1 MNRPIRTLAVGFL
14 VLFLGLLGRATYLQF
29 FDASNLDS
37 LTAHADNGRALSD
50 SYNRPR
56 GQILVPGLKSPIA
69 ESKPVGD
76 QYKFQRVY
84 PYGAEYADVTG
95 YFAIQGNYA
104 PLAGLEYSRNKALSG
119 EDDQL
124 FLRHLSDILSNKQ
137 TPGENVILTLNPTAQ
152 KAAFAGLQ
160 KLKRQHVVGSVIAL
174 EPSTGRVLAMAST
187 PTYDPNAL
195 AVHNSTK
202 VADLTGKMLG
212 ESFGSQGYGPFNNP
226 SIQTALPPG
235 STFKLVTAAAALS
248 SGKYNANSL
257 VSGDSRWKL
266 PGTNTYLPNEEG
278 QSCGATKVTMTLALA
293 NSCNVAFGQLGDALG
308 NAAISSQA
316 EKFGFGQRYFT
327 ELDDTLVHQSTSVFP
342 SNANRPNTVLSAIGQ
357 YETTATP
364 LQMAL
369 VAAGIANGGTVM
381 SPYLIN
387 GIQAPNLNMV
397 YQAKP
402 APLNDLQPAISSS
415 VATQLTQM
423 MSAVVQYGTGTTA
436 QIPGIQVAG
445 KTGTAQSCNTCNPYS
460 WFVSF
465 GPTDN
470 AKVAVAVQLQFLE
483 QPSTTRA
490 MNALDTALGIRPG
503 SGTYVARSNITGR
516 GFAAPVAKCVM
527 EAVIT
532 PDNLTAD
539 CKA

>member
-1 MNRPIRTLAVGFL
+1 
-14 VLFLGLLGRATYLQF
+14 
-29 FDASNLDS
+29 
-37 LTAHADNGRALSD
+37 
-50 SYNRPR
+50 
-56 GQILVPGLKSPIA
+56 
-69 ESKPVGD
+69 
-76 QYKFQRVY
+76 
-84 PYGAEYADVTG
+84 
-95 YFAIQGNYA
+95 
-104 PLAGLEYSRNKALSG
+104 
-119 EDDQL
+119 
-124 FLRHLSDILSNKQ
+124 
-137 TPGENVILTLNPTAQ
+137 
-152 KAAFAGLQ
+152 
-160 KLKRQHVVGSVIAL
+160 
-174 EPSTGRVLAMAST
+174 
-187 PTYDPNAL
+187 
-195 AVHNSTK
+195 
-202 VADLTGKMLG
+202 
-212 ESFGSQGYGPFNNP
+212 
-226 SIQTALPPG
+226 
-235 STFKLVTAAAALS
+235 
-248 SGKYNANSL
+248 
-257 VSGDSRWKL
+257 SGDSRWKL
-266 PGTNTYLPNEEG
+266 PGTNTYLANEEG

-308 NAAISSQA
+308 NSAISTQA
-316 EKFGFGQRYFT
+316 ERFGFGQRYFN

-342 SNANRPNTVLSAIGQ
+342 STANRPNTVLSAIGQ

-381 SPYLIN
+381 APYLVN

-397 YQAKP
+397 YQATPK
-402 APLNDLQPAISSS
+402 PLNSSQPAVSPS

-465 GPTDN
+465 GPTTN

-483 QPSTTRA
+483 QPTTTQA
-490 MNALDTALGIRPG
+490 MNAVDIALGIRPG

-532 PDNLTAD
+532 PNNLTAD